1 MSLQLKFLAREP
13 APLHLRAKFERK
25 LARAELLVKR
35 EEAGV
40 RTYPRQLRRL
50 AWKVRKL
57 RALVLQML
65 FSDFSHR
72 CVVPPGRDRQV
83 VTRGAAAEQ
92 KPKGYAHKTVL
103 TSKFERWW
111 PSIH

>member
-1 MSLQLKFLAREP
+1 MDYIWVYFMLLQLKFLAHEP

-50 AWKVRKL
+50 AWKVS
-57 RALVLQML
+57 MH
-65 FSDFSHR
+65 HR
-72 CVVPPGRDRQV
+72 RMCCKCGQSPPCC
-83 VTRGAAAEQ
+83 AARLE
-92 KPKGYAHKTVL
+92 
-103 TSKFERWW
+103 
-111 PSIH
+111 